1 LNLWIPRFYCRFI
14 CPLGALFGVL
24 AHWTPW
30 RIGKRQGECSGCEL
44 CENNCE
50 GACDPFGKIHPHEC
64 LLCMNCLRACRQ
76 AQMTYGPNRS
86 AAGEVLN
93 VLITSLT
100 LVLTTWLT
108 LCWVPEVEASVAS
121 RNDGTQQ

>member
-1 LNLWIPRFYCRFI
+1 LNFVDTAVLL
-14 CPLGALFGVL
+14 PLHLSARRVVWRAGALDPV
-24 AHWTPW
+24 AH
-30 RIGKRQGECSGCEL
+30 RQASRANAAAAEL

-86 AAGEVLN
+86 AAGESHHRDSHGAVFSRWRWSGLAA
-93 VLITSLT
+93 
-100 LVLTTWLT
+100 
-108 LCWVPEVEASVAS
+108 VPAVRLA
-121 RNDGTQQ
+121 GL